1 MIKVFRE
8 RYRYATK
15 KEKTSILNEFVSL
28 SGFNRNYASQVLRKK
43 EVLKKKL
50 STKPK
55 AQNQRTV
62 YYDAS
67 VRKVL
72 EDLWK
77 LLDHICSKR
86 LVHAIP
92 ETIKNLERFQTYKI
106 SKEIKQKLLK
116 ISASTIERLLVPIR
130 KKKKLGIKGTSMT
143 KQNKYLIDRI
153 PIKTFGEWKDSL
165 PGFTQID
172 LIAHNGGN
180 VFGGFFSTLCA
191 TDVCTGWTIC
201 ILVRD
206 KTMLQMLKAL
216 IRLKNVFPYPLLGIH
231 SDNGS
236 EFINE
241 SIIRFSEKYHLI
253 FTRGRPY
260 KKNDNPHVEQ
270 KNFLVVRRNTGYL
283 RFDKSEQFEILV
295 KLYSLLNLYNNFFLP
310 VMMLK
315 EKHRI
320 GSKSMRKYDI
330 PKTPLQRVL
339 KRSEIPS
346 VNKLE
351 IKSIYKNLDLS
362 TIKNEINQLQDDLI
376 KIAAPIRS
384 PNVKVRKRRKK
395 AIYHTTPKWR
405 REFSPTSSNPFLQR
419 QKMQELR
426 RAAETVW
433 NRQK

>member
-1 MIKVFRE
+1 
-8 RYRYATK
+8 
-15 KEKTSILNEFVSL
+15 
-28 SGFNRNYASQVLRKK
+28 
-43 EVLKKKL
+43 
-50 STKPK
+50 
-55 AQNQRTV
+55 
-62 YYDAS
+62 
-67 VRKVL
+67 
-72 EDLWK
+72 
-77 LLDHICSKR
+77 
-86 LVHAIP
+86 
-92 ETIKNLERFQTYKI
+92 
-106 SKEIKQKLLK
+106 
-116 ISASTIERLLVPIR
+116 SASTIERLLVPIQ
-130 KKKKLGIKGTSMT
+130 KKLGIKGTSMT
-143 KQNKYLIDRI
+143 KQNKYLINRI

-270 KNFLVVRRNTGYL
+270 KNFSIVRRNTGYL
-283 RFDKSEQFEILV
+283 RFDKSEHFEILV
-295 KLYSLLNLYNNFFLP
+295 KLYSLLNLYNNYFLS

-351 IKSIYKNLDLS
+351 IKSIYKNFDLS
-362 TIKNEINQLQDDLI
+362 SIKNEINQLQDDLI